1 MRMKLHL
8 FAIII
13 IFCGG
18 IKNSAAQM
26 IAKYDTVFNFDSYY
40 SFYSFRHQT
49 SSFVAYK
56 LYKPQQRVSRSGII
70 FKDFAGLPH
79 FDYVGS
85 GFDRGHLVPAA
96 DRSETKKRL
105 QSTFLFPNVLPQT
118 PALNRGSW
126 KKYEG
131 KTRTLAK
138 SDSLLIVCGG
148 CDYPDSTALIPS
160 RCFKLVISL
169 TTDKPIL
176 QMIFDNDN
184 NARTSVCDS
193 LIFIVPLSYIRLL
206 F

>member
-1 MRMKLHL
+1 MKPILYL
-8 FAIII
+8 FTIVI

-18 IKNSAAQM
+18 NRTATAQM
-26 IAKYDTVFNFDSYY
+26 IAEYDTVFNFGSYY
-40 SFYSFRHQT
+40 AFYSYRHQT
-49 SSFVAYK
+49 SAFVAYK
-56 LYKPQQRVSRSGII
+56 LYKPQQRVSRSGIV

-79 FDYVGS
+79 FDYEGS

-96 DRSETKKRL
+96 DRSETKTRL

-118 PALNRGSW
+118 HALNRGTW
-126 KKYEG
+126 KKYEA
-131 KTRTLAK
+131 KIRNLAK

-169 TTDKPIL
+169 TTDEPIL
-176 QMIFDNDN
+176 QMVFDNDRC
-184 NARTSVCDS
+184 ARSSVCDS
-193 LIFIVPLSYIRLL
+193 LILIVPLSYIRLL

>member
-1 MRMKLHL
+1 MRMKQHL

-18 IKNSAAQM
+18 IIDSAAQM
-26 IAKYDTVFNFDSYY
+26 IAKYDTIFDFGSYY

-49 SSFVAYK
+49 SAFVAYK
-56 LYKPQQRVSRSGII
+56 LYKPQQRVSRSGIV

-118 PALNRGSW
+118 PALNRGTW
-126 KKYEG
+126 KKYEA
-131 KTRTLAK
+131 KIRNLAK
-138 SDSLLIVCGG
+138 TDSLLIVCGG
-148 CDYPDSTALIPS
+148 CDYPDSSALIPS
-160 RCFKLVISL
+160 RCFKMVISL
-169 TTDKPIL
+169 TTDEPIL
-176 QMIFDNDN
+176 QMVFDNDN
-184 NARTSVCDS
+184 DARTTVCDS

>member
-40 SFYSFRHQT
+40 SFYSFSHQT

-56 LYKPQQRVSRSGII
+56 LYKPQQRVSRSGIA
-70 FKDFAGLPH
+70 FQDFAGLPH

-96 DRSETKKRL
+96 DRADSKIRL
-105 QSTFLFPNVLPQT
+105 QSTFFFPNVLPQT
-118 PALNRGSW
+118 PALNRGTW
-126 KKYEG
+126 KKYEA
-131 KTRTLAK
+131 KIRNLAK
-138 SDSLLIVCGG
+138 TDSLLIVCGG
-148 CDYPDSTALIPS
+148 CDYPDSAALIPS
-160 RCFKLVISL
+160 RCFKMVISL
-169 TTDKPIL
+169 TTDEPLL
-176 QMIFDNDN
+176 QMVFDNDD